1 MKKMIAILLFTV
13 VGTNISVASSTIQS
27 LDESF
32 LGQPFDI
39 FIGKGKVKIDTCRD
53 MLKARENNKK
63 IRDVLADVDD
73 NTWVGL
79 MDEMTSCELSS
90 ELLSIGAKKIDTP
103 PLSFEQFVKYFPEN
117 LLPSPGP
124 DSKQVEKLASIY
136 EKYPDTEVMGDT
148 ATTVTGDFTMS
159 LLWQKKYKTKSG
171 REFTVASISLGLNGG
186 TWSSIQ
192 DYIII
197 KAGNKLWNVK
207 TFDYNS
213 KLTNYF

>member
-39 FIGKGKVKIDTCRD
+39 FIGKEKVKIDTCRD

-90 ELLSIGAKKIDTP
+90 ELRSIGAKQIDTP

-159 LLWQKKYKTKSG
+159 LLWQKNLKLRTEENLMLPVLVWVLMEEHGQVSKT
-171 REFTVASISLGLNGG
+171 T
-186 TWSSIQ
+186 
-192 DYIII
+192 
-197 KAGNKLWNVK
+197 
-207 TFDYNS
+207 
-213 KLTNYF
+213 